1 MFRFR
6 LKAGRLAAA
15 GAGGIALVVLAA
27 SPALADTSAATANAL
42 NMTLV
47 GGTLADS
54 GTTTASNDGTT
65 ETLTGTQ
72 FPALAVLGSQT
83 VITAGVLGQVARAFN
98 DGTSAACAG
107 VLGQGGTLT
116 VGTNGVCTVVPSA
129 QVSLTLGVVALATIA
144 IQADAIYAN
153 CNASSAPQTASGSAT
168 LVNARVVS
176 IVGPVTT
183 TLLSLPLNPA
193 IGTGLSVPGLLSLT
207 LNAQSSTGPGQ
218 IAVSALQLTALS
230 GALASVN
237 IGNVTCGPNAVA
249 PPIPVIP
256 LAGLPIAGG
265 LLAIVVAGGFLWRRR
280 RNLVQD

>member
-27 SPALADTSAATANAL
+27 SPALADTSASTANAL

-65 ETLTGTQ
+65 ETNTGTQ
-72 FPALAVLGSQT
+72 FPAIGVLGAQT
-83 VITAGVLGQVARAFN
+83 VITAGVLGQVSRAFD
-98 DGTSAACAG
+98 DGSSAACAG
-107 VLGQGGTLT
+107 VLGTGGTLV
-116 VGTNGVCTVVPSA
+116 VGANGACTVTPSA
-129 QVSLTLGVVALATIA
+129 QVVLNLGVVGLATIA
-144 IQADAIYAN
+144 IQASAIYAN
-153 CNASSAPQTASGSAT
+153 CNATSSPQTASGSAT
-168 LVNARVVS
+168 LVNAS
-176 IVGPVTT
+176 ITSTVAGITT
-183 TLLSLPLNPA
+183 TLLNLPTNPP
-193 IGTGLSVPGLLSLT
+193 IGTGLNIPGLVSLQ

-230 GALASVN
+230 GSLASVN

-265 LLAIVVAGGFLWRRR
+265 LLAMIVAGGFLMRRR